1 MNKLLVL
8 FTFITFSIIASDN
21 FKAQLLQRIVIDR
34 AALIEELTYAVKHP
48 ESEQAAFFKKV
59 IKIRTEMEEPFC
71 PHEITEVS
79 AATALTEKDF
89 RYFRDLTFF
98 FNPEEQYP
106 CWGFSEGALYIGEL
120 RPDWEEI
127 TKFVEKYG
135 LGSKARMTNA
145 IECLILAVRE
155 QQAAAAKTK

>member
-34 AALIEELTYAVKHP
+34 AALIEELTRAVKDP

-59 IKIRTEMEEPFC
+59 IKVRTE
-71 PHEITEVS
+71 HEITEVS
-79 AATALTEKDF
+79 AATALTENDLH
-89 RYFRDLTFF
+89 YFKTLAFF
-98 FNPEEQYP
+98 FDPEEQYP
-106 CWGFSEGALYIGEL
+106 CWGFSEGALHIGEG
-120 RPDWEEI
+120 RPSGRAI
-127 TKFVEKYG
+127 TEFLDKYG

-145 IECLILAVRE
+145 IECLILAARE
-155 QQAAAAKTK
+155 QQAAAAQTK